1 MKNFRVIFQYL
12 KKQKRFAFMQV
23 FFDLMFVIFNLLS
36 LLIIMPFLD
45 LIFGEKSSVVAKPV
59 FSWNKEYFSEWFSY
73 NMQQFVEPGNE
84 KQALALLCVLIV
96 ILYFLKNLFRYL
108 AMVCMANIRH
118 GVAANLRK
126 NIYDK
131 ITSLPLSFFS
141 NEKKGDI
148 MARSTG
154 DVIEIELSII
164 GSLEMIFKDPLSI
177 VLTLLFLFIMSPS
190 LTLFAL
196 VLMPISALIIGF
208 VGKSLRRTSLKGQNK
223 AGELLAYLEESLS
236 GIRIIKGFGAEGFVR
251 SRFGTLNNR
260 LQAINV
266 RMLNKKDIA
275 SPLSEF
281 LGALVLVL
289 IVWYGGSL
297 ILESNGNKGLRASEF
312 ITFIL
317 LFSQILR
324 PIQNIAKAW
333 TNVNKGLASM
343 DRVNKIL
350 NANNHIADKVDAKS
364 IDDLKDR
371 LTFKNVHFSYD
382 ESPLLQDIN
391 LTLEKGKTIALVGES
406 GGGKSTLIDLVTRF
420 YDIQSGEIAIDNT
433 DIRQLKIK
441 DLRNL
446 FGIVSQKAILFNDS
460 IFNNIAFGLP
470 NASKEDVEFAAKV
483 ANAHEFISK
492 MDGGYDSIVGDEGDN
507 LSGGQKQRI
516 SIARAILRNPPILLL
531 DEATSALDTESE
543 KLVQDALEK
552 LLENRTSMVV
562 AHRLSTIKNAD
573 EIIVIQQGKIAE
585 RGKHNE
591 LIQADGIYN
600 RLIKMQNVK

>member
-223 AGELLAYLEESLS
+223 AGELLAYLEESL
-236 GIRIIKGFGAEGFVR
+236 
-251 SRFGTLNNR
+251 